1 MRDWERGEQ
10 QDCGIGRVGSAR
22 FVVGLLWDCRISGL
36 QRRRERRI
44 AKLALVER
52 SAEHNPGAAKGTR
65 KKWGWDCGEGSGCKE
80 EKEDCT
86 GKKRI
91 ERRKVQLSPPKA
103 KSDAILA
110 GLQENVSNPVQDWRG
125 GYVKLFGG
133 KDDHAHQLGRGCRPC
148 FSGSVR
154 FHLIT

>member
-1 MRDWERGEQ
+1 MSSVVVKKTEFRVRIAW
-10 QDCGIGRVGSAR
+10 DCKQAR
-22 FVVGLLWDCRISGL
+22 VVGGEVEDCNEEENVGLRTRIWLCDGGKGI
-36 QRRRERRI
+36 RRNSWE
-44 AKLALVER
+44 
-52 SAEHNPGAAKGTR
+52 P
-65 KKWGWDCGEGSGCKE
+65 KKWGWDWGEGSGCKE

-133 KDDHAHQLGRGCRPC
+133 KDDHAPEATPR
-148 FSGSVR
+148 S
-154 FHLIT
+154 